1 MNVSAGERSPE
12 GIERVFIDPC
22 AEVSGRP
29 MPGKNG
35 WIAPKPSFEEFSVAD
50 FGGITDEQEV
60 MDVITEAAAAPVKLS
75 VIAGADRLPIVRSV
89 VERTLFIDDWSVDD
103 VADVK
108 LGVDEICSQLI
119 AAAEPGS
126 SIAVSIAAGPAGVT
140 VQIDGWPDSAFA
152 IDTAGF
158 GWRVV
163 ETVTDAQ
170 TVAYVETGGGRQV
183 VVRVAKSR
191 TP

>member
-1 MNVSAGERSPE
+1 MV
-12 GIERVFIDPC
+12 
-22 AEVSGRP
+22 
-29 MPGKNG
+29 
-35 WIAPKPSFEEFSVAD
+35 D
-50 FGGITDEQEV
+50 FGGITDEHAV
-60 MDVITEAAAAPVKLS
+60 IDVITEAAAAPVKLS
-75 VIAGADRLPIVRSV
+75 VIANADRLPIIRSV

-119 AAAEPGS
+119 SAAEPDS
-126 SIAVSIAAGPAGVT
+126 SIDISIAAGPAGVT
-140 VQIDGWPDSAFA
+140 VQVGGWPGGGFE

-170 TVAYVETGGGRQV
+170 SVAYVVAAGGRQV